1 MDRGGVV
8 AQEGFAQLEV
18 ALPSSPPVPGWQGDD
33 MSPVIIGVDPHK
45 RSATIEIVDGR
56 EHTLGQGRFGTDNDG
71 YRRMLEEGRRR
82 PDRVWAVEGCN
93 GVGKHLAQRLVA
105 DGEPVLDVPAKLAA
119 RARVFDTGHG
129 RKTDAT
135 DARSV
140 ALVALRTTGL
150 HRVSPDD
157 HTVALRLL
165 VDRRDE
171 LGRARTDTV
180 NRLHKLL
187 TELIPG
193 GAKKFLSA
201 TQARALLATVR
212 PRDVVGRT
220 RRRLAAEL
228 ITDLATIDR
237 KMTAADT
244 QLTELLDATGTG
256 LRALYGIGPS
266 SAARILGDVGDV
278 GRFPDR
284 GRFAS
289 WNGTAPIDAS
299 SGEHQR
305 HRLSR
310 AGNRRINRVLH
321 IMAIVQLRNDTP
333 GRAYYRRKLADGKSP
348 REAIRCLKRRLSDT
362 VYKRLVTDAK
372 IHTVSTV
379 EPSSSCL
386 LT

>member
-1 MDRGGVV
+1 M
-8 AQEGFAQLEV
+8 
-18 ALPSSPPVPGWQGDD
+18 
-33 MSPVIIGVDPHK
+33 
-45 RSATIEIVDGR
+45 
-56 EHTLGQGRFGTDNDG
+56 
-71 YRRMLEEGRRR
+71 
-82 PDRVWAVEGCN
+82 
-93 GVGKHLAQRLVA
+93 
-105 DGEPVLDVPAKLAA
+105 
-119 RARVFDTGHG
+119 
-129 RKTDAT
+129 
-135 DARSV
+135 
-140 ALVALRTTGL
+140 
-150 HRVSPDD
+150 
-157 HTVALRLL
+157 
-165 VDRRDE
+165 
-171 LGRARTDTV
+171 
-180 NRLHKLL
+180 
-187 TELIPG
+187 
-193 GAKKFLSA
+193 
-201 TQARALLATVR
+201 
-212 PRDVVGRT
+212 
-220 RRRLAAEL
+220 
-228 ITDLATIDR
+228 ITDPATIDR

-372 IHTVSTV
+372 IHTASTV